1 LATLL
6 EIRRRIKSVKNIG
19 QVTRAMQAVAASR
32 MQRAQAQVKSTRAY
46 AEKAWEVLT
55 HLAARR
61 QVGEELHPLL
71 QVRPLHT
78 VVLVVLTGDR
88 GLCGAFNHNII
99 LKAVDFIKEQKA
111 MQLEVK
117 LITVGRKGRDYMLR
131 RGEDIVAEFTGIP
144 DQPRLVDVTPI
155 ARVAIDGFLEGR
167 FDQVCL
173 AYSDFINVLTQR
185 PTIKRLLPIMPTELE
200 SQAMAEYVEGVKPPP
215 ATARL
220 SSPKSEYIY
229 EPDPRSIL
237 DRVLPRFTELQIY
250 QAVLESIASEHSA
263 RMVAMRNASDNA
275 EELVGGLTLEFN
287 KARQRAITLEIM
299 DIAGGAEALAQARA
313 RAR

>member
-1 LATLL
+1 MATLL
-6 EIRRRIKSVKNIG
+6 EIRRRIKSVRNIG

-32 MQRAQAQVKSTRAY
+32 MQRAQAQVKATRVY

-55 HLAARR
+55 HLAAQRE
-61 QVGEELHPLL
+61 VGEELHPLL

-99 LKAVDFIKEQKA
+99 LRAIDFIKESKKNK
-111 MQLEVK
+111 LSVK

-167 FDQVCL
+167 FDQVYL
-173 AYSDFINVLTQR
+173 AYSDFINVLIQR
-185 PTIKRLLPIMPTELE
+185 PTVKRLLPIMPTEIE
-200 SQAMAEYVEGVKPPP
+200 TQAMAEYVEGVRPPP
-215 ATARL
+215 AT
-220 SSPKSEYIY
+220 EYIY

-237 DRVLPRFTELQIY
+237 DQVLPRFTELQIY

-275 EELVGGLTLEFN
+275 SALVDDLTLEFN

-299 DIAGGAEALAQARA
+299 DIAGGAEALAKARA
-313 RAR
+313 QAG